1 MMMLAKILLE
11 WLDIDPGERP
21 EFWEY
26 VVEAWGYRKY
36 WFDKIEIDKMDEL
49 IQFYSMN
56 EATKEQF
63 LFSVAYLVMKG
74 K

>member
-1 MMMLAKILLE
+1 MLAKLLLE
-11 WLDIDPGERP
+11 WLDIDPSERP

-26 VVEAWGYRKY
+26 VEAWGYKKY

-49 IQFYSMN
+49 IRFYSMN